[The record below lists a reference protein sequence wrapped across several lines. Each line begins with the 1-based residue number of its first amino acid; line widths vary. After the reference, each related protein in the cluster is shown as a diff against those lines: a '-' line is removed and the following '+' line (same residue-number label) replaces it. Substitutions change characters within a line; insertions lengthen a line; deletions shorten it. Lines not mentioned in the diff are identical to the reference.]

1 MLSENRARALRP
13 ATQDGGNCL
22 GSLGAAVLSAGDGFR
37 ARTVG
42 AGDAVR
48 AGDGFRARTVGA
60 GDAVRAGDGFRARTM
75 GVGDAVRA
83 GAVRVGTLR
92 GAGFLPS
99 EWNRACD

>member
-22 GSLGAAVLSAGDGFR
+22 GSLGAAVLS
-37 ARTVG
+37 
-42 AGDAVR
+42 